1 MITVYS
7 VPRDFSWIENYKLLK
22 VVHPA
27 DSVIRFTFISN
38 VEISQISVLLISD
51 CSLHDINNF
60 MLLFVLLFYVII
72 TPQST
77 QARLVVSRSVETAS
91 MWKESIPQTLTY
103 IAKIKRFFWFKFFS
117 VNMSKSVENCGFGH
131 IYLRNPW

>member
-1 MITVYS
+1 
-7 VPRDFSWIENYKLLK
+7 
-22 VVHPA
+22 
-27 DSVIRFTFISN
+27 
-38 VEISQISVLLISD
+38 
-51 CSLHDINNF
+51 

-103 IAKIKRFFWFKFFS
+103 IAKIKRFF
-117 VNMSKSVENCGFGH
+117 
-131 IYLRNPW
+131 